1 MIRYLNSPLKV
12 AGILLSLGGLLLLT
26 QNNGFYGLMG
36 ISILMMGLIVLVT
49 EWMIQRSPASN
60 KQRFAFEVF
69 LISIIGVFAIFII
82 LDFLGIISLQ
92 HFV

>member
-12 AGILLSLGGLLLLT
+12 AGILLSLGGILLLAL
-26 QNNGFYGLMG
+26 NNSFYSLMG
-36 ISILMMGLIVLVT
+36 ISILMMGLIVLAT
-49 EWMIQRSPASN
+49 EWMIQKSLAKN

-69 LISIIGVFAIFII
+69 LISIICLFAIFII

-92 HFV
+92 HFI

>member
-12 AGILLSLGGLLLLT
+12 AGILLFLGGVLLLT
-26 QNNGFYGLMG
+26 LSNSFYSLMG
-36 ISILMMGLIVLVT
+36 ISIVMMGLIVLVT
-49 EWMIQRSPASN
+49 EWMIQKSLAKN

-69 LISIIGVFAIFII
+69 LICIIGLFAIFIM

-92 HFV
+92 HFM

>member
-12 AGILLSLGGLLLLT
+12 AGILLFLGGVLLLT
-26 QNNGFYGLMG
+26 LNNSFYSLMG

-49 EWMIQRSPASN
+49 EWMIQKSLVKN
-60 KQRFAFEVF
+60 KRRFAFEVF
-69 LISIIGVFAIFII
+69 LICIIGLFAIFIL

-92 HFV
+92 HFM

>member
-12 AGILLSLGGLLLLT
+12 AGILLSLCGILLLAL
-26 QNNGFYGLMG
+26 NNSFYSLMG
-36 ISILMMGLIVLVT
+36 VSILMMGLIVLAT
-49 EWMIQRSPASN
+49 DWLIQKSLAKN

-69 LISIIGVFAIFII
+69 LISIIGLFAIFII

-92 HFV
+92 HFI

>member
-12 AGILLSLGGLLLLT
+12 AGILLSLGGILLLAL
-26 QNNGFYGLMG
+26 NNSFYSLMG
-36 ISILMMGLIVLVT
+36 VSILMMGLIVLAT
-49 EWMIQRSPASN
+49 DWLIQKSLAKN

-69 LISIIGVFAIFII
+69 LLSIIGLFAIFII

-92 HFV
+92 HFI

>member
-12 AGILLSLGGLLLLT
+12 AGILLSLGGILLLT
-26 QNNGFYGLMG
+26 LNNSFYSLMG
-36 ISILMMGLIVLVT
+36 VSILMLGLIVLVT
-49 EWMIQRSPASN
+49 EYMIQKSLAKN

-69 LISIIGVFAIFII
+69 LISVIAMFAVFII

-92 HFV
+92 HFI